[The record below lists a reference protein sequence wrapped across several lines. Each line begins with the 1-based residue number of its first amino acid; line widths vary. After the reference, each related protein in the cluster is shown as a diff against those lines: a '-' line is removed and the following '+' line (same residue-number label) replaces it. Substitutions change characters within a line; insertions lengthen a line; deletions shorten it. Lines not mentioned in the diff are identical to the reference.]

1 MQCWLNTQILTQWF
15 LWKAE
20 GWPCLFECVIPMS
33 KEHIGLRTWSVFVFV
48 FLLAIEDIV
57 EVVQSDSGCVCG
69 VRVRA
74 ISCFTEPG
82 TEWYEMQ
89 VCKVDNIAHWR
100 EEGCIG
106 KYIPQGPTDFSG
118 CISQTQGSVQPLFVY
133 GFVYIVYIEPICI
146 ITAALSTFSTRE
158 CVSDICPR
166 KRIS

>member
-1 MQCWLNTQILTQWF
+1 
-15 LWKAE
+15 
-20 GWPCLFECVIPMS
+20 MS

-57 EVVQSDSGCVCG
+57 EVVQSDSECVCG

-89 VCKVDNIAHWR
+89 VCKVDNIASVHWR

-106 KYIPQGPTDFSG
+106 KYIPRDRQ
-118 CISQTQGSVQPLFVY
+118 ISLDVFPRLKAVYSHCLYMGLFILSTLCPFASLLQHYQHFPHENVCLIFAIGSVFPNAR
-133 GFVYIVYIEPICI
+133 GYI
-146 ITAALSTFSTRE
+146 S
-158 CVSDICPR
+158 
-166 KRIS
+166 